1 MDNKP
6 ESIFIGY
13 FSLQSHLCEVVN
25 ICATFDEKL
34 AIKIV
39 FDFIDNDQYYVN
51 DLFRSPLTE
60 DEIQNVH
67 NINDFNR
74 LITSKKYYEGES
86 WDLNKFEI
94 WDLKIVCVKIN
105 Y

>member
-13 FSLQSHLCEVVN
+13 FSLECCHSCEVVN

-74 LITSKKYYEGES
+74 LITSKKYYEGQS
-86 WDLNKFEI
+86 WDLN
-94 WDLKIVCVKIN
+94 IVCVKIN